1 LYSMATF
8 PTLSKTSD
16 IQIVWN
22 WRVNFI
28 WE

>member
-28 WE
+28 